1 MALIKHKSV
10 SVSHHSDRASSKK
23 DERVVRSRKQ
33 IDAAFVEL
41 LHRRAYGN
49 MRVSDIAKKAGVG
62 RATFYA
68 HYPSKDHLLR
78 SQFDRFVAPM
88 LAIRR
93 NQDYPNED
101 CPLDATALFT
111 HIQTAPRFFRA
122 LISGPDTGTGPRVL
136 QDCFEER
143 VRQAL
148 DAPDDSRSSR
158 AGDPELATEQAI
170 VTRVVASSLL
180 AVVEGWM
187 ESNLR
192 KSPQEVQAIFSKLV
206 GGGLRAL
213 RAAHP

>member
-1 MALIKHKSV
+1 MALIKHKSG
-10 SVSHHSDRASSKK
+10 SVSHVHGERDSREK
-23 DERVVRSRKQ
+23 DERVVRSRKRL
-33 IDAAFVEL
+33 DAAFVEL

-88 LAIRR
+88 LAIRS
-93 NQDYPNED
+93 NED
-101 CPLDATALFT
+101 CPLDATAFFT
-111 HIQTAPRFFRA
+111 HIQMTPRFFRA
-122 LISGPDTGTGPRVL
+122 LAGGPDTGTGPRVL
-136 QDCFEER
+136 QDCFEAR

-148 DAPDDSRSSR
+148 DARDDSRSSR
-158 AGDPELATEQAI
+158 AGCPELATEEAI
-170 VTRVVASSLL
+170 VTRVVASTLL
-180 AVVEGWM
+180 AVVECWM
-187 ESNLR
+187 ESNLS
-192 KSPQEVQAIFSKLV
+192 KSPQEVQLIFSKLV

>member
-10 SVSHHSDRASSKK
+10 SVSHVHGDRESNKK
-23 DERVVRSRKQ
+23 DERVVRSRKR

-88 LAIRR
+88 LSIRR
-93 NQDYPNED
+93 GED
-101 CPLDATALFT
+101 CPLDATEFFT
-111 HIQTAPRFFRA
+111 HIQMAPRFFRA
-122 LISGPDTGTGPRVL
+122 LTGGPDAGSGPRVL
-136 QDCFEER
+136 QDCFEAR

-148 DAPDDSRSSR
+148 DAGNS
-158 AGDPELATEQAI
+158 ELATEQAI
-170 VTRVVASSLL
+170 VTRVVASSLV
-180 AVVEGWM
+180 AVVECWV
-187 ESNLR
+187 ESNLS

-213 RAAHP
+213 RAAHH